1 MPTRTVPL
9 DAIVFDLLFT
19 LVHPG
24 AYPGGTGRTGWLA
37 RTLGIDAAEV
47 AGRWDAFEPVLE
59 AGRAGAA
66 ADGLAPELAWV
77 RALAADL
84 GSPVTDADLA
94 RIDADWDLT
103 RREALLAPPSST
115 IETLVALRERG
126 LRLGVLSNT
135 HALELRAWDRCPL
148 APLFDAV
155 AFSHEIGVCKP
166 DPAAYARI
174 LDRLG
179 VPAARAAYV
188 GDGGS
193 DELDGARAAGFA
205 LVLLAE
211 EAPARLA
218 PGELPRLRAQADTS
232 VQTLAE
238 LLPLLDG

>member
-1 MPTRTVPL
+1 MPERAVPL

-37 RTLGIDAAEV
+37 RTLGVDAADV
-47 AGRWDAFEPVLE
+47 AARWDAFEPALE

-77 RALAADL
+77 RAVAADL
-84 GSPVTDADLA
+84 GSPVTDADLS

-103 RREALLAPPSST
+103 RREALLAPPPST
-115 IETLVALRERG
+115 TETLVALRQRG
-126 LRLGVLSNT
+126 LHLGVLSNT

-179 VPAARAAYV
+179 VSAASAAYV

-193 DELDGARAAGFA
+193 NELDGARAAGFG
-205 LVLLAE
+205 LVVLAE

-218 PGELPRLRAQADTS
+218 PHDLPRLRAQADTS
-232 VQTLAE
+232 VGSLPD
-238 LLPLLDG
+238 LVPLLDP